1 MTWAEDTLL
10 HVNGP
15 QQAIP
20 SLQSGE
26 KRNVTCIHALVQLLV
41 TRFPIFTDISW
52 RWCFC

>member
-26 KRNVTCIHALVQLLV
+26 KKRYLY
-41 TRFPIFTDISW
+41 P
-52 RWCFC
+52 CFGSTAGHSFLHLH